1 MTAQIADDDTY
12 SDDELEAS
20 RILFAQEC
28 TFLKSVV
35 DRPGLPDPDRVE
47 VAFAGR
53 SNVGK
58 SSLINTLTNR
68 KSLARTSNTPGRT
81 RELNFFCLTENLYLV
96 DMPGYGYARA
106 EKTKIQEWTT
116 LIEKYLNGR
125 VGLRR
130 VYLLIDARHGFKD
143 VDHQV
148 MKLMDKS
155 AVSYQIVLTKADKV
169 KKGDWDKLIASVSE
183 ASTKHPAAHPTI
195 IATSS
200 RTGAGINHLRAEIS
214 RLVQE

>member
-1 MTAQIADDDTY
+1 MACPIVPGDILSATR
-12 SDDELEAS
+12 LETG
-20 RILFAQEC
+20 RVLFAQPC

-35 DRPGLPDPDRVE
+35 APAGLPEPDRVE

-81 RELNFFCLTENLYLV
+81 RELNFFSLTEDLYLV

-106 EKTKIQEWTT
+106 EKAKIIAWTR
-116 LIEKYLNGR
+116 LIEQYLSGR

-143 VDHQV
+143 ADRQV
-148 MKLMDKS
+148 MKLMDAA
-155 AVSYQIVLTKADKV
+155 AVSYQVVLTKADKV
-169 KKGDWDKLIASVSE
+169 KKPDWDGLIARIATLS
-183 ASTKHPAAHPTI
+183 AKQAAAHPVI

-200 RTGAGINHLRAEIS
+200 RTGLGIDHLRAEITA
-214 RLVQE
+214 LVEA

>member
-1 MTAQIADDDTY
+1 MVSQIATDDTY
-12 SDDELEAS
+12 SPAQIEAG
-20 RILFAQEC
+20 RVLFAQPC

-35 DRPGLPDPDRVE
+35 DRSGLPEPDRVE
-47 VAFAGR
+47 IAFAGR

-81 RELNFFCLTENLYLV
+81 RELNFFTLTEDLYLV

-106 EKTKIQEWTT
+106 EKTKIHAWTR
-116 LIEKYLNGR
+116 LIEQYLDGR

-143 VDHQV
+143 VDLQV
-148 MKLMDKS
+148 MKLMDTS
-155 AVSYQIVLTKADKV
+155 AVSYQVVLTKADKV
-169 KKGDWDKLIASVSE
+169 KKTDWDALIEKVAAVS
-183 ASTKHPAAHPTI
+183 AKHVAAHPVI
-195 IATSS
+195 IPTSS
-200 RTGAGINHLRAEIS
+200 RTGLGIDLLRAEITT
-214 RLVQE
+214 LVQG

>member
-1 MTAQIADDDTY
+1 MASQLADAHTY
-12 SDDELEAS
+12 SSEQLEAG
-20 RILFAQEC
+20 RLLFSKPC

-35 DRPGLPDPDRVE
+35 APAGLPEPDRVE

-58 SSLINTLTNR
+58 SSLINVLTNH

-81 RELNFFCLTENLYLV
+81 RELNFFSLTEKLYLV

-106 EKTKIQEWTT
+106 EKTKIQAWTT
-116 LIEKYLNGR
+116 LIERYLRGR

-143 VDHQV
+143 IDNQV
-148 MKLMDKS
+148 MTLMDTS

-169 KKGDWDKLIASVSE
+169 KKADWAGLVEKVTSVCS
-183 ASTKHPAAHPTI
+183 KHPAAHPLI
-195 IATSS
+195 ISTSS
-200 RTGAGINHLRAEIS
+200 RTGFGIDHLRAEITS
-214 RLVQE
+214 LVED

>member
-1 MTAQIADDDTY
+1 MACQIVPGEALPAAR
-12 SDDELEAS
+12 LEAG
-20 RILFAQEC
+20 RVLFAQPC

-35 DRPGLPDPDRVE
+35 APAGLPEPDRVE

-81 RELNFFCLTENLYLV
+81 RELNFFSLTENLYLV

-106 EKTKIQEWTT
+106 EKAKIQAWTR
-116 LIEKYLNGR
+116 LIEQYLSGR

-143 VDHQV
+143 GDRQV
-148 MKLMDKS
+148 MKLMDAS
-155 AVSYQIVLTKADKV
+155 AVSYQVVLTKADKV
-169 KKGDWDKLIASVSE
+169 KKADWNELVAPIASVSAE
-183 ASTKHPAAHPTI
+183 HAAAHPEI
-195 IATSS
+195 IVTSS
-200 RTGAGINHLRAEIS
+200 RTGLGIDHLRAEIS
-214 RLVQE
+214 ALVEG

>member
-1 MTAQIADDDTY
+1 MISQIATDETY
-12 SDDELEAS
+12 PAAQLEAG
-20 RILFAQEC
+20 RLLFAQPC

-35 DRPGLPDPDRVE
+35 APSGLPEPDRVE

-81 RELNFFCLTENLYLV
+81 RELNFFSLTEQLYLV

-106 EKTKIQEWTT
+106 EKTKIQAWTT
-116 LIEKYLNGR
+116 LIEQYLNGR

-143 VDHQV
+143 VDAQV
-148 MKLMDKS
+148 MKLMDAS
-155 AVSYQIVLTKADKV
+155 AVSYQVVLTKADKV
-169 KKGDWDKLIASVSE
+169 KKSDWDRLMDSVAAVS
-183 ASTKHPAAHPTI
+183 AKHVAAHPLI
-195 IATSS
+195 VPTSS
-200 RTGAGINHLRAEIS
+200 RTGAGIDHLRAEITA
-214 RLVQE
+214 LVQS

>member
-1 MTAQIADDDTY
+1 MVCQIASGETY
-12 SDDELEAS
+12 TAEQLEAG
-20 RILFAQEC
+20 RVMFAQPS

-35 DRPGLPDPDRVE
+35 APSGLPSPDRVE
-47 VAFAGR
+47 IAFAGR

-81 RELNFFCLTENLYLV
+81 RELNFFSLTEKLYIV

-106 EKTKIQEWTT
+106 EKTKIQAWTT
-116 LIEKYLNGR
+116 LIEQYLNGR

-130 VYLLIDARHGFKD
+130 VFLLIDARHGFKD

-148 MKLMDKS
+148 MKLMDTS

-169 KKGDWDKLIASVSE
+169 KKADWDALIAGVSAVSE
-183 ASTKHPAAHPTI
+183 KHVAAHPLI
-195 IATSS
+195 IPTSS
-200 RTGAGINHLRAEIS
+200 RSGLGIDHLRAEITTLAQS
-214 RLVQE
+214 

>member
-1 MTAQIADDDTY
+1 MVVQLATDETY
-12 SDDELEAS
+12 SPAELEAG
-20 RILFAQEC
+20 RILFAQTC

-35 DRPGLPDPDRVE
+35 APSGLPDPDRAE

-81 RELNFFCLTENLYLV
+81 RELNFFSLTEKLYLV

-106 EKTKIQEWTT
+106 ERTKIQAWTK
-116 LIEKYLNGR
+116 LIEQYLNGR

-130 VYLLIDARHGFKD
+130 VYLLIDARHGFKET
-143 VDHQV
+143 DHQV
-148 MKLMDKS
+148 MKLMDGS
-155 AVSYQIVLTKADKV
+155 AVSYQVVLTKIDKV
-169 KKGDWDKLIASVSE
+169 KKDDWDRLIAGISE
-183 ASTKHPAAHPTI
+183 ASAKHVAAHPLI
-195 IATSS
+195 IPTSS
-200 RTGAGINHLRAEIS
+200 RSGLGINYLRAEICT
-214 RLVQE
+214 LAQA

>member
-1 MTAQIADDDTY
+1 MVCQIASVETY
-12 SDDELEAS
+12 TPAQLEAG
-20 RILFAQEC
+20 RVLFAQPC

-35 DRPGLPDPDRVE
+35 APSGLPEPDRVE
-47 VAFAGR
+47 IAFAGR

-81 RELNFFCLTENLYLV
+81 RELNFFTLTDDLYLV

-106 EKTKIQEWTT
+106 EKTKIKAWTQ
-116 LIEKYLNGR
+116 LIEQYLNGR

-148 MKLMDKS
+148 MKLMDAS
-155 AVSYQIVLTKADKV
+155 AVSYQVVLTKADKV
-169 KKGDWDKLIASVSE
+169 KKSDWDALIANVTK
-183 ASTKHPAAHPTI
+183 ASAKHVAAHPVI

-200 RTGAGINHLRAEIS
+200 RSGAGIDLLRAEITT
-214 RLVQE
+214 LVQS